1 MRNNSP
7 VTQKEY
13 SFPADQTLV
22 SVTDLKGRITYCN
35 AAFIEVSGFTEGEL
49 LGQPHNI
56 VRHPD
61 MPEEAFRDMWATI
74 QSGVPWTGLVK
85 NRRKCGDHYW
95 VRANA
100 TPMKDG
106 QRIVGFLSVRTA
118 PQRAEVQEIEALYAR
133 MREEARQGRRSLVLH
148 RGALRRADL
157 LGRMLAALRPGPAGR
172 VVGLQLGA
180 AAAVAGAAQVLPAG
194 GWLAALPVAALAS
207 WLLWRQTVA
216 PLRGVLD
223 EAHRLASGDL
233 ACPVETGSPGLA
245 GELQQ
250 ALKQLSV
257 NLRAV
262 VSDTRAGVHQTDVA
276 CTEIAAGNDD
286 LAARTESQAGSLQQT
301 AASMEEITNTAR
313 QSADAAAEGARQA
326 SATADIAQRSFD
338 AVQAVSET
346 MQGIAASSRRI
357 EDIMKVVEDV
367 AFQTNILA
375 LNAAVEAARA
385 GEQGRGFA
393 IVAGEVRSL
402 AQRTTTAAHEIR
414 ELITESSSRVADGT
428 QRATDARARMEGALS
443 SVTQV
448 SRTLENIRLAAS
460 EQQRGF
466 SQINQAVTHM
476 DTITQQNAAMVE
488 ELSASAHSLERQ
500 VASVRNSM
508 RMFRLSPG
516 EATVAELNAVEL
528 RQAAR
533 QPAPAAPANAARPAR
548 AVQQRPSV
556 PTAGLAW
563 ARHA

>member
-1 MRNNSP
+1 M
-7 VTQKEY
+7 
-13 SFPADQTLV
+13 

-35 AAFIEVSGFTEGEL
+35 AAFIEVSGFTESEL

-74 QSGVPWTGLVK
+74 GSGLPWTGLVK
-85 NRRKCGDHYW
+85 NRRKDGDHYW

-100 TPMKDG
+100 TPMRDG
-106 QRIVGFLSVRTA
+106 ERIVGFLSVRTA
-118 PQRAEVQEIEALYAR
+118 PQRAEVQAAEALYAR
-133 MREEARQGRRSLVLH
+133 MREDAHQGRRGLALH
-148 RGALRRADL
+148 RGAVRRTDL
-157 LGRMLAALRPGPAGR
+157 AGRMLAALKPGPAGR
-172 VVGLQLGA
+172 IAALQVGAAVAVA
-180 AAAVAGAAQVLPAG
+180 AAAQGLPAG
-194 GWLAALPVAALAS
+194 GWVAALPVAALAS
-207 WLLWRQTVA
+207 WLLWRQTMA
-216 PLRGVLD
+216 PLHGVLD
-223 EAHRLASGDL
+223 QAYRLASGDL
-233 ACPVETGSPGLA
+233 ACPVQTGSPGLA

-262 VSDTRAGVHQTDVA
+262 VSDTRTGVQQTDLA
-276 CTEIAAGNDD
+276 STEIAAGNDE
-286 LAARTESQAGSLQQT
+286 LATRTESQASSLQQT
-301 AASMEEITNTAR
+301 AASMEEISSTAR
-313 QSADAAAEGARQA
+313 QSADAAGEGARQA
-326 SATADIAQRSFD
+326 SATAEIAQRSFE
-338 AVQAVSET
+338 AVQAVSDT
-346 MQGIAASSRRI
+346 MQDIAASSRRI

-414 ELITESSSRVADGT
+414 ALITESSSRVADGT
-428 QRATDARARMEGALS
+428 QRAADARARMEGALR
-443 SVTQV
+443 SVTDV
-448 SRTLENIRLAAS
+448 SRTLEHIRLAAS

-466 SQINQAVTHM
+466 SQINEAVTHL

-500 VASVRNSM
+500 VEAVRNSM

-516 EATVAELNAVEL
+516 EATVAEVNAVEL
-528 RQAAR
+528 RKAAR
-533 QPAPAAPANAARPAR
+533 QHAPKPVPAR
-548 AVQQRPSV
+548 AATPARGGRGAKLS
-556 PTAGLAW
+556 LA
-563 ARHA
+563 